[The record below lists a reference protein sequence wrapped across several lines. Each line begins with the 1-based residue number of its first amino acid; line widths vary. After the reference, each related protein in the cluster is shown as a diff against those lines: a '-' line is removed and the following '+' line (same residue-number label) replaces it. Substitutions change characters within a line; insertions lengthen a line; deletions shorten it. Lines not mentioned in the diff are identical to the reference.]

1 MWTIQ
6 LCIHSGQCPVQG
18 LVQWVP
24 VHAMEPAGCF
34 FTPPALGS
42 CVPMVFLPVSVQWEG
57 IPAHNP
63 TSAGWTG
70 LLLTA
75 PRDWLAFFS
84 SQVLCWVKQ
93 SLPQTPGGH
102 RLSLLGSIQFRNT
115 QQSPLPSQPQTG
127 CWRYRMRVVY
137 DLERLEMH
145 QGTGS

>member
-18 LVQWVP
+18 LVAVSSRKCYGTSRLLLHTP
-24 VHAMEPAGCF
+24 SSGLLCTHGFPSCF
-34 FTPPALGS
+34 CSGR
-42 CVPMVFLPVSVQWEG
+42 G
-57 IPAHNP
+57 NPAHDP

-70 LLLTA
+70 LLLPA
-75 PRDWLAFFS
+75 PRDWLAFCS